1 MVTPV
6 GDRERKAAVPDDD
19 PQGSP
24 VDRAVGAAREAVVA
38 LRIPTWFR
46 TLGIGAWLL
55 LGLIG
60 VLAVLIL
67 FFALISGLLI
77 PLVAAVVLAAVT
89 VPLVDRMDRW
99 RFPRWLAA
107 AVILLLGV
115 AIAAGT
121 VAIVVWGVLSQADE
135 IGQRAS
141 KSLQEA
147 GGALNSLNVDSEQ
160 VRALTADVLKVVG
173 AGFVGGLVGSA
184 ATLVI
189 GVVLGGFMLLY
200 LLKDWREITDWAAGH
215 IGLPPPL
222 GRRILNNAV
231 RSFQGY
237 ARGLTVVA
245 LANAVTMGF
254 GAWLLGVPLVLAIAV
269 VTFVTAYIPIFGA
282 LLSGAFAVVIALGGQ
297 GLTDA
302 LIILVI
308 AIVANNGLTNL
319 IMPIAFGKS
328 LSLHPL
334 VILVVTT
341 GGTLLFGIF
350 GAVLA
355 APVTAMA
362 VSTYA
367 ELKASGILVE
377 EPPVPADVVGGASAP
392 SP

>member
-1 MVTPV
+1 MVLLWAKK
-6 GDRERKAAVPDDD
+6 GERYPAVPNDD
-19 PQGSP
+19 PQRSP
-24 VDRAVGAAREAVVA
+24 VDRAVGAAREAVVG

-60 VLAVLIL
+60 VMAVLIL

-89 VPLVDRMDRW
+89 VPLVDRMDQW
-99 RFPRWLAA
+99 RLPRWLAA

-135 IGQRAS
+135 IGQQAS

-160 VRALTADVLKVVG
+160 VRALTADILKVVG

-189 GVVLGGFMLLY
+189 GVVLAGFMLLY

-215 IGLPPPL
+215 IGLPPSL
-222 GRRILNNAV
+222 GGRILDNAV

-245 LANAVTMGF
+245 LANAVVMGL

-282 LLSGAFAVVIALGGQ
+282 VFAGAFAVAMALGSQ

-302 LIILVI
+302 LIILAI
-308 AIVANNGLTNL
+308 AIVANNSLTNV

-328 LSLHPL
+328 LRLHPL

-362 VSTYA
+362 VSTYS
-367 ELKASGILVE
+367 ELKTSGIFVE
-377 EPPVPADVVGGASAP
+377 APAPTA
-392 SP
+392 

>member
-1 MVTPV
+1 M
-6 GDRERKAAVPDDD
+6 
-19 PQGSP
+19 
-24 VDRAVGAAREAVVA
+24 DRAVGAAREAVVG

-60 VLAVLIL
+60 VLAVALL

-77 PLVAAVVLAAVT
+77 PLVAAAVLAAVT

-99 RFPRWLAA
+99 RLPRWLAA

-121 VAIVVWGVLSQADE
+121 VAIVVIGVLSQADE
-135 IGQRAS
+135 IGQHAS
-141 KSLQEA
+141 NSLQEA
-147 GGALNSLNVDSEQ
+147 NGALNSLNVDSDQ
-160 VRALTADVLKVVG
+160 VRALTADILRLVG
-173 AGFVGGLVGSA
+173 VGLVGGWLGSA

-189 GVVLGGFMLLY
+189 GVVLAGFMLLY
-200 LLKDWREITDWAAGH
+200 LLKDWREITHWAAGH

-222 GRRILNNAV
+222 GERILDNAV

-245 LANAVTMGF
+245 LANAVVMGL

-282 LLSGAFAVVIALGGQ
+282 VFAGAFAVVIALGGQ

-302 LIILVI
+302 LIILAI
-308 AIVANNGLTNL
+308 AIVANNSLTNV

-328 LSLHPL
+328 LRLHPL

-362 VSTYA
+362 VTTYA
-367 ELKASGILVE
+367 DLKASGIFVE
-377 EPPVPADVVGGASAP
+377 APLPPAGVVVDRPAPGA
-392 SP
+392 